1 MQVTPLPPQPADNN
15 DKRDSGKDLNFFLRR
30 PGQPLANEGSS
41 PSFVSEED
49 WTGGVTDE
57 TSLGPS
63 VSGTI
68 LCELGTFYILGMS
81 L

>member
-15 DKRDSGKDLNFFLRR
+15 SGKDLNFFLRR

-68 LCELGTFYILGMS
+68 LCELGTFYIY
-81 L
+81 